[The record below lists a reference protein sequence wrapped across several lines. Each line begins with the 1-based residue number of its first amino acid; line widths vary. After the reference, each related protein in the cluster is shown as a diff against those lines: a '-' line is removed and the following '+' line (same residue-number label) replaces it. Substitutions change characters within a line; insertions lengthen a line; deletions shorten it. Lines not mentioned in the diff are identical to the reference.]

1 MNEPQAGRPHD
12 RIETTAEAEAEH
24 DHRVSES
31 ETDSQETASAQES
44 HAHPD
49 RHIAPKPI
57 VSEETTK
64 GTGRLGIIAGIAAL
78 VLGLG
83 GLAVYRFLPASL
95 SQGVGLK
102 TGEAV
107 AEGPLKPYAKG
118 AMARLITYAT
128 PRPMAAI
135 GIKDADGKAVNL
147 SAYKGRVV
155 VLNIWATWCAPCRT
169 EMPTLGKL
177 QSSFSDTSLKVIPL
191 SVDTPD
197 KLAEARSLIGVH
209 ENLSLFTGTMEDAM
223 TKLGIQGMPATLI
236 LDKQG
241 REVARLNGEA
251 NWDTPEARDL
261 INHLNRL

>member
-1 MNEPQAGRPHD
+1 
-12 RIETTAEAEAEH
+12 
-24 DHRVSES
+24 
-31 ETDSQETASAQES
+31 
-44 HAHPD
+44 
-49 RHIAPKPI
+49 
-57 VSEETTK
+57 
-64 GTGRLGIIAGIAAL
+64 
-78 VLGLG
+78 
-83 GLAVYRFLPASL
+83 
-95 SQGVGLK
+95 
-102 TGEAV
+102 
-107 AEGPLKPYAKG
+107 
-118 AMARLITYAT
+118 
-128 PRPMAAI
+128 
-135 GIKDADGKAVNL
+135 
-147 SAYKGRVV
+147 
-155 VLNIWATWCAPCRT
+155 
-169 EMPTLGKL
+169 MPTLGKL